1 MVLTPVAPGKPWQF
15 MPTKPGAMTAPHL
28 IVYRFGA
35 DLFYANDHFFASE
48 VTKLVDTASDG
59 LRHLVV
65 DAGAI
70 TDLDYSAART
80 IGELIETLRARGV
93 AVIFG
98 RVNRFLRNDMDRHGL
113 TRVLGAS
120 NVFDTLHEALAA
132 AGVNSGGHEPNV
144 L

>member
-1 MVLTPVAPGKPWQF
+1 
-15 MPTKPGAMTAPHL
+15 
-28 IVYRFGA
+28 
-35 DLFYANDHFFASE
+35 
-48 VTKLVDTASDG
+48 